1 LLKVAT
7 PLEACVV
14 VVPVRAEL
22 LGERLSEMLSVLV
35 VMTFPK
41 EFSTATCTPMG
52 ESIVVPVVVLEG
64 WVMKTSEF
72 ESNRRHSSE
81 STTAR
86 ISGDVTRPFDR
97 RTFLT
102 LAENIGPPRLDD
114 SEIAQILGDTL
125 TLTDWN

>member
-1 LLKVAT
+1 M
-7 PLEACVV
+7 PEEACTV

-22 LGERLSEMLSVLV
+22 FGERLREMLSALD
-35 VMTFPK
+35 VMTFP
-41 EFSTATCTPMG
+41 EASSTATCTPLG
-52 ESIVVPVVVLEG
+52 ESMSDPTVVLVG
-64 WVMKTSEF
+64 GVMKTREF

-86 ISGDVTRPFDR
+86 ISDDVTRPFDR

-102 LAENIGPPRLDD
+102 LAENIGPPPLDD